1 VYASSQRPA
10 ADYIL
15 DPEIKIAYLRLARSE
30 NVGPIG
36 FFHLIQK
43 FRHPEE
49 ALARLKQQPNYKGRI
64 CAYDEARCEIQAH
77 NDKGYYLIS
86 YFEGAYPEILR
97 QMKDPP
103 MFLSVAG
110 SLDVLKSVAFAIVGG
125 RNASQ
130 NAHAWIKKHSPEFS
144 TFCETITSGLARG
157 VDGWAHEAALDTG
170 LSTIAVIAGGLGH
183 IYPPEHKA
191 LYQRI
196 CESGVVVSE
205 DPLHVSPQAYL
216 FPKRNRII
224 SGLSWG
230 ILLLEASF
238 KSGALLSAKYAL
250 DQNRSIFVV
259 PGHPLDPRSRGG
271 NRLIKDGA
279 CLVEEAS
286 DIRREHVSPMISS
299 PQYSAREDAVE
310 DYTGT
315 REHSTD
321 LWASEDIKQTELAE
335 RVLQNLSTHPVA
347 IETLSEQLQCSS
359 LRLRTVLIELELQG
373 SIHRY
378 PGDAV
383 IANMCKGEV
392 HG

>member
-1 VYASSQRPA
+1 MHASSQRPA
-10 ADYIL
+10 ANYIL
-15 DPEIKIAYLRLARSE
+15 DPELKIAYLRLARSE

-43 FRHPEE
+43 FKHPEE
-49 ALARLKQQPNYKGRI
+49 ALARLKQQPNYKGRV
-64 CAYDEARCEIQAH
+64 CSYDEARYELQAH
-77 NDKGYYLIS
+77 SDKGYHLIS
-86 YFEGAYPEILR
+86 YFEEAYPELLR
-97 QMKDPP
+97 QLKDPP

-110 SLDVLKSVAFAIVGG
+110 ALSVLKTVAFAIVGG

-130 NAHAWIKKHSPEFS
+130 SAHAWIKKYGPEFS
-144 TFCETITSGLARG
+144 TFCQTITSGLARG
-157 VDGWAHEAALDTG
+157 VDAWAHEAALETG

-191 LYQRI
+191 LYHRI
-196 CESGVVVSE
+196 CEAGAVVSE
-205 DPLHVSPQAYL
+205 DPLHVSPHAHL

-230 ILLLEASF
+230 MLVLEASF

-279 CLVEEAS
+279 CLVEEGS
-286 DIRREHVSPMISS
+286 DIRKEYTSPMVSKS
-299 PQYSAREDAVE
+299 QYNAREEVIE
-310 DYTGT
+310 DYTGV
-315 REHSTD
+315 RERITD
-321 LWASEDIKQTELAE
+321 LWASEDVKQTELAE
-335 RVLQNLSTHPVA
+335 LVLQNLSTHPVA
-347 IETLSEQLQCSS
+347 IETLSELLQCSS
-359 LRLRTVLIELELQG
+359 LRLRSVLIELELQG

-383 IANMCKGEV
+383 IINVCKGES